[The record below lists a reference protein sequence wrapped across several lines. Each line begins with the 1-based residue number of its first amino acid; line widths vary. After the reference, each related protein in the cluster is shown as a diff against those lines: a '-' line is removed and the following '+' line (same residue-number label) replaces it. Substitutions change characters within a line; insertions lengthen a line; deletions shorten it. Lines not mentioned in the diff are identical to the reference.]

1 MTEANYEDKEVM
13 LFGDFVRALRQGVFS
28 DDDGYMVIFSPM
40 TSSAEERIILFPS
53 QLSSLMV
60 EWVNK

>member
-13 LFGDFVRALRQGVFS
+13 LLGDFIRAFKQGAYT
-28 DDDGYMVIFSPM
+28 DDDGYVIIFSPM
-40 TSSAEERIILFPS
+40 TSYADERIILMPS